1 MFAFTSQQA
10 MFRALAEGSVDVAL
24 AALPNGNYWVRELR
38 IAGVNIAG
46 EMTLD
51 GMPGEDL
58 RFGVRPALEPL
69 ASIMD
74 AALEA
79 ISPTEMRTIENRWL
93 GASARRNRTPATGPL
108 TFSDAE
114 QAWLAER
121 NRRLTICVD
130 PDWLPLEG
138 LSENDKHL
146 GISADIFALFANRSN
161 ITFTP
166 LPVDSWSES
175 IKAVKNRHCD
185 MLSMAMEHRSGLNT

>member
-1 MFAFTSQQA
+1 M
-10 MFRALAEGSVDVAL
+10 
-24 AALPNGNYWVRELR
+24 RELR
-38 IAGVNIAG
+38 IAGVVIAG

-74 AALEA
+74 AALGA

-114 QAWLAER
+114 QAWLADR
-121 NRRLTICVD
+121 NRQLTICVD

-185 MLSMAMEHRSGLNT
+185 ICLL